1 MVKVRV
7 FSDRSAFGFMD
18 DVNEFIKDKKVIE
31 IKYQPIQVYDEYYGN
46 GTPKGSTVYD
56 RALIIYEE
64 PDEETSF
71 QEDLDFFVNDCTN
84 AQLIALYKE
93 VERKMKEKGL

>member
-1 MVKVRV
+1 MTKVRL
-7 FSDRSAFGFMD
+7 FSNRSAFDFID
-18 DVNEFIKDKKVIE
+18 DVNEFLKDKKLID

-46 GTPKGSTVYD
+46 GTPKRSTIYD

-64 PDEETSF
+64 PGEDTSF
-71 QEDLDFFVNDCTN
+71 QEDLDFFVNECTN

-93 VERKMKEKGL
+93 VEKKMKEKGL